1 MRGHWQSKA
10 GLSTERLEGMALIVQ
25 CAVHSALAELPVG
38 AGLQLPSKQGQCR
51 LKPGTKVRVELFQNW
66 NQ

>member
-1 MRGHWQSKA
+1 
-10 GLSTERLEGMALIVQ
+10 MALIVQ
-25 CAVHSALAELPVG
+25 CAVCSAVAELPVG
-38 AGLQLPSKQGQCR
+38 TGLQLPSKQGQCR

>member
-1 MRGHWQSKA
+1 
-10 GLSTERLEGMALIVQ
+10 MALIVQ
-25 CAVHSALAELPVG
+25 CAVRSAMAELLVG
-38 AGLQLPSKQGQCR
+38 AGQQLPSKQRQCR